1 MRIVKG
7 MVFCEDG
14 VFRPLELEISGTQ
27 IAAIRPETATPS
39 GQILDAAGCYVVPGF
54 VDIHIHGAMG
64 ADFSDGKPEGFSAMA
79 EFLLRQGVTS
89 FLGTSMALPE
99 ERLSTVFSAARTYM
113 EQAGQKGAALRG
125 IHMEG
130 PFFSPEKR
138 GAQNPEYIILPDYAM
153 FERLLVA
160 SGNNI
165 RGIAV
170 APELEGGL
178 EFIQRASQVVNVS
191 LGHTCADFVT
201 AQAAFVRGANHVTH
215 AFNGMSAFHHR
226 DPGVIGAAIGTGAY
240 VEAICDG
247 VHLHPAVI
255 RALFALFGDDHVCL
269 ISDAMRACG
278 MPPGQ
283 YDLGGQLVTVANG
296 AATIAT
302 GSLAGSITPLSDCFR
317 KAVSFGIPLE
327 SALKAATINPA
338 RSVGIDQTV
347 GSLAVGKRADILI
360 LDQDLRLCH
369 TIFGGQLLA

>member
-1 MRIVKG
+1 MRIVNG

-14 VFRPLELEISGTQ
+14 AFHPLEVWTQ
-27 IAAIRPETATPS
+27 GDRIAALGPS
-39 GQILDAAGCYVVPGF
+39 AGGEGDTLDAAGCYVVPGF

-64 ADFSDGKPEGFSAMA
+64 ADFSDGDPAGFAAMA
-79 EFLLRQGVTS
+79 RFLLSRGVTS

-99 ERLSTVFSAARTYM
+99 ARLSAVFSAARAYM
-113 EQAGQKGAALRG
+113 EQPGQGGAAMRG
-125 IHMEG
+125 IYMEG

-138 GAQNPEYIILPDYAM
+138 GAQNPDYIVPPDYAM
-153 FERLLVA
+153 FERLLPA
-160 SGNNI
+160 SGSKI
-165 RGIAV
+165 RVLAV
-170 APELEGGL
+170 APELAGGL
-178 EFIQRASQVVNVS
+178 AFIQRASQRVNVS
-191 LGHTCADFVT
+191 LGHTCANFAT
-201 AQAAFVRGANHVTH
+201 AQAAFAQGANHVTH

-255 RALFALFGDDHVCL
+255 RALFALFGADRVCL

-278 MPPGQ
+278 MPEGQ

-327 SALKAATINPA
+327 SALQAATINPA
-338 RSVGIDQTV
+338 RSAGLDQAV
-347 GSLAVGKRADILI
+347 GSLAVGKRADILL
-360 LDQDLRLCH
+360 LDRALGLRH
-369 TIFGGQLLA
+369 TVFGGRLLS